1 MKSYDLDESEVMN
14 FIDQISAIDMASAT
28 DVGGLATAFNEVAAN
43 ARNAGVE
50 TETLLAYAAV
60 IGETTQEGMASV
72 GTSLNSI
79 FSRMGNIKLSRLKD
93 PESGEDLSNVET
105 ALRNVGIELRES
117 NGEFRDFD
125 EVIDETASK
134 WDSFSEVTQRS
145 IASSFAGTHH
155 MNEFLVLMQNYD
167 QALQYM
173 ETAQNSS
180 GESMKKYETY
190 QDSLSGKLEGLK
202 NSFQDMSTTFIGSDF
217 LGGLI
222 DGGTAAIDVIT
233 ELIDSFG
240 VLSPLMAGLGIFQGA
255 KGGG

>member
-1 MKSYDLDESEVMN
+1 
-14 FIDQISAIDMASAT
+14 
-28 DVGGLATAFNEVAAN
+28 
-43 ARNAGVE
+43 
-50 TETLLAYAAV
+50 
-60 IGETTQEGMASV
+60 
-72 GTSLNSI
+72 
-79 FSRMGNIKLSRLKD
+79 
-93 PESGEDLSNVET
+93 
-105 ALRNVGIELRES
+105 
-117 NGEFRDFD
+117 
-125 EVIDETASK
+125 
-134 WDSFSEVTQRS
+134 
-145 IASSFAGTHH
+145 
-155 MNEFLVLMQNYD
+155 MQNYD